1 MKRQANAREHRCTHG
16 KSAIIVLSAILLVSL
31 SAWGQVPFPPQQPMM
46 PPGPPMQQPPQAVQQ
61 PGEYAFRPDLT
72 NPQFGECLNL
82 EKQWKML
89 YQHYVQEYQRAQMMN
104 PRDPNFGLVTRQMQN
119 LKYQLD
125 NAWNQFS
132 SRCVYFPR
140 QR

>member
-1 MKRQANAREHRCTHG
+1 MKPRVSARECKHMYG
-16 KSAIIVLSAILLVSL
+16 GAASIILAVILLGFV
-31 SAWGQVPFPPQQPMM
+31 SAWGQVPFPPQQPMG
-46 PPGPPMQQPPQAVQQ
+46 PPGPPVQQPPQGMQQ
-61 PGEYAFRPDLT
+61 PTEYAFRPDLT

-104 PRDPNFGLVTRQMQN
+104 PRDPNYGMVTRQMQN

-125 NAWNQFS
+125 NAWNTFS